1 MKIYTVTD
9 VGIGRS
15 NNEDCYAII
24 NDTTFLVADGMG
36 GYAAGEVASQ
46 MMADIARRELTA
58 CQTIDEKVMGTVI
71 RQANAEIIAA
81 STAKPEYKG
90 MGTTVVMFHYQENN
104 GYWANVGD
112 SRCYLLRRDKFKQ
125 LSKDHSLVA
134 EMLAEGSLSQKDAV
148 NHPQRNVLTRAVGAE
163 KRIKVDSGKFKLA
176 DGDKSLLCTDG
187 ITTVLSDTDI
197 RQILSEDVPDP
208 AQALI
213 KAAMRAGSRDNLTAV
228 VLINKTEGSEG

>member
-1 MKIYTVTD
+1 MISEKGGTAVKIYTVTD

-36 GYAAGEVASQ
+36 GYAAGEVA
-46 MMADIARRELTA
+46 RRELTG

-81 STAKPEYKG
+81 STAKPECKG

-125 LSKDHSLVA
+125 LC
-134 EMLAEGSLSQKDAV
+134 
-148 NHPQRNVLTRAVGAE
+148 R
-163 KRIKVDSGKFKLA
+163 
-176 DGDKSLLCTDG
+176 
-187 ITTVLSDTDI
+187 
-197 RQILSEDVPDP
+197 
-208 AQALI
+208 
-213 KAAMRAGSRDNLTAV
+213 
-228 VLINKTEGSEG
+228 